1 MKQNLRIWLELINFS
16 YIFTTNFS
24 SVYTRDRNFGSG
36 WPVYEAKREDW
47 HSHQLFN
54 IFMTRKAYYLNLVM
68 ISSVVLKWQPFYE
81 TKLKTSKVLA
91 F

>member
-1 MKQNLRIWLELINFS
+1 MKQNLRIWLEFINFS

-68 ISSVVLKWQPFYE
+68 ISSVVLKWQV
-81 TKLKTSKVLA
+81 LKSWDVCLSAVL
-91 F
+91 